1 MPSKILILL
10 LLFLLQASC
19 LLRDNGSLPELLIV
33 RELGKK
39 VIGVITGTDNTNTP
53 PTSTPPTT
61 NTPVGNTPT
70 TTPPSTTDDC
80 TSTAPSDPIGILVT
94 TSTSP
99 NKISITWTNPSNCKL
114 KGILIKRK
122 VGSIP
127 ADTNDGTDI
136 TANSDN
142 VSLDDTSVSTATLYY
157 YKIFLYNDSNQY
169 STGSIASGMLG
180 TTMIIQ
186 TRVTDSSI
194 VIDGLDNETAWSS
207 TPKINFSFPVVPT
220 FSDYTG
226 GADLNVTGYIRFAY
240 DTNNFYIF
248 YHTDDK
254 FLRVDNPG
262 APWTDDS
269 IEVFFDMGYNRTTT
283 PDTNDYHIMSTPRS
297 GATYEGYFKGTGAA
311 WGAWTPT
318 ITRSNYTTGCTL
330 NTDGD
335 TDAGWNMEIQIPFS
349 DLGIAGITA
358 GQVIGFTFWVNDD
371 DLVGGSGTQH
381 YFPLTTGASSTN
393 PSTWG
398 ILQF

>member
-1 MPSKILILL
+1 MKYLPTILIFAALL
-10 LLFLLQASC
+10 TACNKPNQPAIKGFIDLNKPSINQ
-19 LLRDNGSLPELLIV
+19 GSS
-33 RELGKK
+33 
-39 VIGVITGTDNTNTP
+39 TDTTV
-53 PTSTPPTT
+53 STPNP
-61 NTPVGNTPT
+61 PAAAATPT
-70 TTPPSTTDDC
+70 TTTTTATPTTVTTDSC
-80 TSTAPSDPIGILVT
+80 TSTAPINPTGILLT
-94 TSTSP
+94 TSTTP
-99 NKISITWTNPSNCKL
+99 NKISLTWTNPSNCKL
-114 KGILIKRK
+114 KGVLIKRK
-122 VGSIP
+122 IGSIP
-127 ADTNDGTDI
+127 SDINDGTTI
-136 TANSDN
+136 SANSDN
-142 VSLDDTSVSTATLYY
+142 ASMDDTTVSTTTLYY
-157 YKIFLYNDSNQY
+157 YKVFLYNDADQY
-169 STGSIASGMLG
+169 STGTIASGMLG
-180 TTMIIQ
+180 TTSIIQ
-186 TRVTDSSI
+186 TVVANNSI
-194 VIDGLDNETAWSS
+194 VIDGQENDTAWSS

-220 FSDYTG
+220 FTDYTG

-248 YHTDDK
+248 IHSDDK
-254 FLRVDNPG
+254 LLRVDNAG

-269 IEVFFDMGYNRTTT
+269 IEVFFDFGFNRTTT
-283 PDTNDYHIMSTPRS
+283 PDTNDFHAIITPRS
-297 GATYEGYFKGTGAA
+297 GASYEGYWKGTGAA

-381 YFPLTTGASSTN
+381 YFPWTTGTASTN